1 MSCLCFQLKHFF
13 ATVSGLLGRCALRW
27 SMLAAPTAGFPALP
41 VGTRSGQRELVYP
54 KPGLLGSSC
63 SCKICS
69 VLLQQVIVALK
80 IFLCQGMQC
89 SRMWSMSCNSWKR
102 PWANQCRRRRVRL
115 FYLRWISLTKLP
127 GAQWNMTINLTMHRR
142 SKRMTQLVQ
151 VMLLHQNQLHQW
163 QNQSLLPPCPQRPTK
178 SHPARQHLQQRRVSN
193 NPHQHLWPS
202 WKDNRMQ
209 HQPATQ
215 GNANSQCTT
224 SASTTQG
231 GQRTSSQ
238 RQCTSSASAQCSTGS
253 TTSASARYHP
263 MRPSDVPH
271 IALMFCLSCFFGW
284 LGRQQTLL
292 SFCGVNQHC
301 YLSCGYHF
309 EIASSSVWLRA
320 EILEDCE
327 MAEYVVT
334 AFFELGNLDGGRV
347 RQVKVLSFSCNFYTD
362 TKKHWVSS
370 LIYILVWFPL
380 FHFFSLAIDC
390 LRSRLLFKK
399 DKAIDNWL
407 MRAVRPLPA

>member
-1 MSCLCFQLKHFF
+1 MEISPSTTKGLGLGALLTISYDGHRWTTTPPIYRSISHENLHLQYIYSARWIAFDSRRVPGPGTCRDAHPACSSSSACSFQSRRTCKW
-13 ATVSGLLGRCALRW
+13 VCGRHQ
-27 SMLAAPTAGFPALP
+27 P
-41 VGTRSGQRELVYP
+41 RSFLIVDELVLRKIYLFIYR
-54 KPGLLGSSC
+54 KPWSSHELWGE
-63 SCKICS
+63 I
-69 VLLQQVIVALK
+69 
-80 IFLCQGMQC
+80 G
-89 SRMWSMSCNSWKR
+89 
-102 PWANQCRRRRVRL
+102 
-115 FYLRWISLTKLP
+115 
-127 GAQWNMTINLTMHRR
+127 G
-142 SKRMTQLVQ
+142 
-151 VMLLHQNQLHQW
+151 
-163 QNQSLLPPCPQRPTK
+163 
-178 SHPARQHLQQRRVSN
+178 SN